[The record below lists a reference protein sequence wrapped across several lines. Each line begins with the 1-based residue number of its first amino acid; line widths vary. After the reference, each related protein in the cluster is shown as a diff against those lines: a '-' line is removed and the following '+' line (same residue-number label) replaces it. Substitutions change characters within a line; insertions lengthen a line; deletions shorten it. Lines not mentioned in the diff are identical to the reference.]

1 MLPQNELHIK
11 ITALE
16 ISRTV
21 DINIMVGNMYNKAN
35 HFFIGNSQ
43 FPIKLVIP
51 ASF

>member
-21 DINIMVGNMYNKAN
+21 DINIMVGTMYNKAN
-35 HFFIGNSQ
+35 HFYIENTQ
-43 FPIKLVIP
+43 FPIKLVMP
-51 ASF
+51 APF

>member
-21 DINIMVGNMYNKAN
+21 DINIMVGNSYHKAN
-35 HFFIGNSQ
+35 HFIINSTAY
-43 FPIKLVIP
+43 PITLIID
-51 ASF
+51 FTR

>member
-21 DINIMVGNMYNKAN
+21 DINIMVGNSCHKAN
-35 HFFIGNSQ
+35 HFFIGGSLY
-43 FPIKLVIP
+43 PIRLILP
-51 ASF
+51 R